1 MKRRDF
7 LKISSGA
14 IASIAVDGRFTAAA
28 DERSSDRSK
37 TSVKGAITCR
47 KDLKTGDDISLL
59 GYGCMRWPMIAS
71 DGGQKRVDQQKVNE
85 LTDQAIASGV
95 NYFDTAPVYLR
106 GQSEKATGAALARHP
121 REKWKI
127 ATKLSNFQDWSREAS
142 MKMYEDSFRNL
153 GVDVIDYY
161 LLHAVGDSMEDFNK
175 RYVDNGMLD
184 FLTREREKGKI
195 VHLGYSFHG
204 DRKMFDTLLETHSKW
219 HWDFIQI
226 QMNYVDWDYAE
237 SGNCNARHMY
247 DKLTEAGIPVIIM
260 EPLLGGRLANVA
272 DSVEEKLRLRD
283 PRASAARWA
292 FRFAGSWDN
301 VLCVLSGM
309 TFREHLEDN
318 LETFSP
324 LKALDE
330 SEKEFLGRIAKLIH
344 DYPTVPCT
352 GCDYCM
358 PCPYGVDIP
367 GNFRHYNKCVQEGFV
382 DIKPDEKN
390 ESADQF
396 NQEMKEFRKN
406 RRKYLISYQ
415 RDVMRESRANKCI
428 NCGQCIQHC
437 PQDIKIPQELRKI
450 DLLVENLRRS
460 IKD

>member
-1 MKRRDF
+1 MK
-7 LKISSGA
+7 IGSGA
-14 IASIAVDGRFTAAA
+14 IAALAAGGSVVVRA
-28 DERSSDRSK
+28 DEKLSESNRM
-37 TSVKGAITCR
+37 TFR
-47 KDLKTGDDISLL
+47 KDRKTGEGIGVL
-59 GYGCMRWPMIAS
+59 GYGCMRWPTVAGA
-71 DGGQKRVDQQKVNE
+71 DGQKTVDQQRVNE
-85 LTDQAIASGV
+85 LTDYAIANGV

-106 GQSEKATGAALARHP
+106 GQSERVTGTALARHP
-121 REKWKI
+121 RDKWKI

-153 GVDVIDYY
+153 QVEVIDYY
-161 LLHAVGDSMEDFNK
+161 LLHAVGESMEDFNK
-175 RYVDNGMLD
+175 RYVDNGMLE
-184 FLTREREKGKI
+184 FLSREREKGKI

-204 DRKMFDTLLETHSKW
+204 SREMFDRLLETHSQW

-226 QMNYVDWDYAE
+226 QMNYLDWDYAE
-237 SGNCNARHMY
+237 SGNCNARYMY
-247 DKLTEAGIPVIIM
+247 NKLTEAGIPVIIM

-272 DSVEEKLRLRD
+272 DNVEEKLRNRD
-283 PRASAARWA
+283 PQASAARWA

-309 TFREHLEDN
+309 TYREHLVDN

-324 LKALDE
+324 LKVLDE
-330 SEKEFLGRIAKLIH
+330 GELEFLHRMAKLIH

-352 GCDYCM
+352 ACDYCM

-382 DIKPDEKN
+382 DIKP
-390 ESADQF
+390 ESD
-396 NQEMKEFRKN
+396 NGEGYNSDMREFRRN

-415 RDVMRESRANKCI
+415 RDVMREARANKCI

-437 PQDIKIPQELRKI
+437 PQSIDIPHELRKI
-450 DLLVENLRRS
+450 DLYVETLLRS
-460 IKD
+460 AEG

>member
-14 IASIAVDGRFTAAA
+14 IAAVAVAGRGTAVA
-28 DERSSDRSK
+28 DERSSNKSK
-37 TSVKGAITCR
+37 ASVKGSITCR
-47 KDLKTGDDISLL
+47 KDIKTGDDISLL
-59 GYGCMRWPMIAS
+59 GYGCMRWPMITS
-71 DGGQKRVDQQKVNE
+71 DAGQKTVDQQRVNE
-85 LTDQAIASGV
+85 LTDYAIANGV

-106 GQSEKATGAALARHP
+106 GKSERVTGTALARHP
-121 REKWKI
+121 RDKWKI

-153 GVDVIDYY
+153 QVEVIDYY
-161 LLHAVGDSMEDFNK
+161 LLHAVGESMEDFNK
-175 RYVDNGMLD
+175 RYVDNGMLE
-184 FLTREREKGKI
+184 FLSREREKGKI

-204 DRKMFDTLLETHSKW
+204 SREMFDRLLETHSKW

-226 QMNYVDWDYAE
+226 QMNYLDWDYAE
-237 SGNCNARHMY
+237 SGNCNARYMY
-247 DKLTEAGIPVIIM
+247 NKLTEAGIPVIIM

-272 DSVEEKLRLRD
+272 DSVEEKLRNRD
-283 PRASAARWA
+283 PQASAARWA

-309 TFREHLEDN
+309 TYREHLEDN

-324 LKALDE
+324 LKVLDE
-330 SEKEFLGRIAKLIH
+330 GELEFLHRMAKLIH

-352 GCDYCM
+352 ACDYCM

-382 DIKPDEKN
+382 DIKP
-390 ESADQF
+390 ESD
-396 NQEMKEFRKN
+396 NGEGYNSDMREFRRN

-415 RDVMRESRANKCI
+415 RDVMREARANKCI

-437 PQDIKIPQELRKI
+437 PQSIDIPHELRKI
-450 DLLVENLRRS
+450 DLYVEKLLRS
-460 IKD
+460 AEE

>member
-1 MKRRDF
+1 MERREF
-7 LKISSGA
+7 LKIGSA
-14 IASIAVDGRFTAAA
+14 AVAALAAGGSVVVRA
-28 DERSSDRSK
+28 DERLSESNRM
-37 TSVKGAITCR
+37 TFR
-47 KDLKTGDDISLL
+47 KDRKTGEDIGVL
-59 GYGCMRWPMIAS
+59 GYGCMRWPTVTGA
-71 DGGQKRVDQQKVNE
+71 DGQKTVDQNRVNE
-85 LTDQAIASGV
+85 LTDYAIANGV

-106 GQSEKATGAALARHP
+106 GQSERVTGTALARHP
-121 REKWKI
+121 RDKWKI

-153 GVDVIDYY
+153 QVDTIDYY
-161 LLHAVGDSMEDFNK
+161 LLHAVGNSMEDFNK
-175 RYVDNGMLD
+175 RYVDNGMLE
-184 FLTREREKGKI
+184 FLSREREKGKI

-204 DRKMFDTLLETHSKW
+204 SRQMFDRLLETHSKW

-226 QMNYVDWDYAE
+226 QMNYLDWDSE
-237 SGNCNARHMY
+237 SGNCNARYMY
-247 DKLTEAGIPVIIM
+247 NKLTEAGIPVIIM

-272 DSVEEKLRLRD
+272 DSVEEKLRNRD
-283 PRASAARWA
+283 PQASAARWA

-309 TFREHLEDN
+309 TYREHLEDN

-324 LKALDE
+324 LKVLDE
-330 SEKEFLGRIAKLIH
+330 GELEFLHRMAKLIH

-352 GCDYCM
+352 ACDYCM

-382 DIKPDEKN
+382 DIKP
-390 ESADQF
+390 ESDKGEGY
-396 NQEMKEFRKN
+396 NSDMREFRRN

-415 RDVMRESRANKCI
+415 MDVMREARANKCI

-437 PQDIKIPQELRKI
+437 PQSIRIPQELHKI
-450 DLLVENLRRS
+450 DLLVENLRKS
-460 IKD
+460 IED

>member
-1 MKRRDF
+1 MERREF
-7 LKISSGA
+7 LKIGSA
-14 IASIAVDGRFTAAA
+14 AVAALAAGGSVVVRADGKLSESNRMTF
-28 DERSSDRSK
+28 
-37 TSVKGAITCR
+37 R
-47 KDLKTGDDISLL
+47 KDRKTGEDIGVL
-59 GYGCMRWPMIAS
+59 GYGCMRWPTVTGA
-71 DGGQKRVDQQKVNE
+71 DGQKTVDQNRVNE
-85 LTDQAIASGV
+85 LTDYAIANGV

-106 GQSEKATGAALARHP
+106 GQSERVTGTALARHP
-121 REKWKI
+121 RDKWKI

-153 GVDVIDYY
+153 QVDTIDYY
-161 LLHAVGDSMEDFNK
+161 LLHAVGNSMEDFNK
-175 RYVDNGMLD
+175 RYVDNGMLE
-184 FLTREREKGKI
+184 FLSREREKGKI

-204 DRKMFDTLLETHSKW
+204 SRQMFDRLLETHSQW

-226 QMNYVDWDYAE
+226 QMNYLDWDYAE
-237 SGNCNARHMY
+237 SGNCNARYMY
-247 DKLTEAGIPVIIM
+247 GKLTEAGIPVIIM

-272 DSVEEKLRLRD
+272 DNVEEKLRNRD
-283 PRASAARWA
+283 PQASAASWA

-309 TFREHLEDN
+309 TYREHLVDN

-324 LKALDE
+324 LKVLDE
-330 SEKEFLGRIAKLIH
+330 GELEFLHRMAKLIH

-352 GCDYCM
+352 ACDYCM

-382 DIKPDEKN
+382 DIKP
-390 ESADQF
+390 ESD
-396 NQEMKEFRKN
+396 NGEGYNSDMREFRRN

-415 RDVMRESRANKCI
+415 RDVMREARANKCI

-437 PQDIKIPQELRKI
+437 PQSIRIPQELHKI
-450 DLLVENLRRS
+450 DLLVEYLRRS
-460 IKD
+460 IED

>member
-14 IASIAVDGRFTAAA
+14 IAAVAVAGRGTAVA
-28 DERSSDRSK
+28 DERSSNKSK
-37 TSVKGAITCR
+37 ASVKGSITCR
-47 KDLKTGDDISLL
+47 KDIKTGDDISLL
-59 GYGCMRWPMIAS
+59 GYGCMRWPMMTS
-71 DGGQKRVDQQKVNE
+71 DAGQKTVDQQRVNE
-85 LTDQAIASGV
+85 LTDYAIANGV

-106 GQSEKATGAALARHP
+106 GQSERVTGTALARHP
-121 REKWKI
+121 RDKWKI

-153 GVDVIDYY
+153 QVEVIDYY
-161 LLHAVGDSMEDFNK
+161 LLHAVGESMEDFNK
-175 RYVDNGMLD
+175 RYVDNGMLE
-184 FLTREREKGKI
+184 FLSREREKGKI

-204 DRKMFDTLLETHSKW
+204 SREMFDRLLETHSQW

-226 QMNYVDWDYAE
+226 QMNYLDWDYAE
-237 SGNCNARHMY
+237 SGNCNARYMY
-247 DKLTEAGIPVIIM
+247 NKLTEAGIPVIIM

-272 DSVEEKLRLRD
+272 DSVEEKLRNRD
-283 PRASAARWA
+283 PQASAARWA

-309 TFREHLEDN
+309 TYREHLEDN

-324 LKALDE
+324 LKVLDE
-330 SEKEFLGRIAKLIH
+330 GELEFLHRMAKLIH

-352 GCDYCM
+352 ACDYCM

-382 DIKPDEKN
+382 DIKP
-390 ESADQF
+390 ESD
-396 NQEMKEFRKN
+396 NGEGYNSDMREFRRN

-415 RDVMRESRANKCI
+415 RDVMREARANKCI

-437 PQDIKIPQELRKI
+437 PQSIDIPHELRKI
-450 DLLVENLRRS
+450 DLYVEKLLRS
-460 IKD
+460 AEE

>member
-14 IASIAVDGRFTAAA
+14 IAAVAVAGRGTAVA
-28 DERSSDRSK
+28 DERSSNKSK
-37 TSVKGAITCR
+37 ASVKCSITCR
-47 KDLKTGDDISLL
+47 KDIKTGDDISLL
-59 GYGCMRWPMIAS
+59 GYGCMRWPMITS
-71 DGGQKRVDQQKVNE
+71 DAGQKTVDQQRVNE
-85 LTDQAIASGV
+85 LTDHAIANGV

-106 GQSEKATGAALARHP
+106 GQSERVTGTALARHP
-121 REKWKI
+121 RDKWKI

-153 GVDVIDYY
+153 QVEVIDYY
-161 LLHAVGDSMEDFNK
+161 LLHAVGESMEDFNK
-175 RYVDNGMLD
+175 RYVDNGMLE
-184 FLTREREKGKI
+184 FLSREREKGKI

-204 DRKMFDTLLETHSKW
+204 SREMFDRLLETHSQW

-226 QMNYVDWDYAE
+226 QMNYLDWDYAE
-237 SGNCNARHMY
+237 SGNCNARYMY
-247 DKLTEAGIPVIIM
+247 EKLTEAGIPVIIM

-272 DSVEEKLRLRD
+272 DNVEEKLRNRD
-283 PRASAARWA
+283 PQASAARWA

-309 TFREHLEDN
+309 TYREHLEDN

-324 LKALDE
+324 LKVLDE
-330 SEKEFLGRIAKLIH
+330 GELEFLHRMAKLIH

-352 GCDYCM
+352 ACDYCM

-382 DIKPDEKN
+382 DIKP
-390 ESADQF
+390 ESD
-396 NQEMKEFRKN
+396 NGEGYNSDMREFRRN

-415 RDVMRESRANKCI
+415 RDVMREARANKCI

-437 PQDIKIPQELRKI
+437 PQSIRIPQELHKI

-460 IKD
+460 IED

>member
-14 IASIAVDGRFTAAA
+14 IAAVAVAGRGTAVA
-28 DERSSDRSK
+28 DERSSNKSK
-37 TSVKGAITCR
+37 ASVKGSITCR
-47 KDLKTGDDISLL
+47 KDIKTGDDISLL
-59 GYGCMRWPMIAS
+59 GYGCMRWPMITS
-71 DGGQKRVDQQKVNE
+71 DAGQKTVDQQRVNE
-85 LTDQAIASGV
+85 LTDYAIANGV

-106 GQSEKATGAALARHP
+106 GQSERVTGTALARHP
-121 REKWKI
+121 RDKWKI

-153 GVDVIDYY
+153 QVEVIDYY
-161 LLHAVGDSMEDFNK
+161 LLHAVGESMEDFNK
-175 RYVDNGMLD
+175 RYVDNGMLE
-184 FLTREREKGKI
+184 FLSREREKGKI

-204 DRKMFDTLLETHSKW
+204 SREMFDRLLETHSKW

-226 QMNYVDWDYAE
+226 QMNYLDWDYAE
-237 SGNCNARHMY
+237 SGNCNARYMY
-247 DKLTEAGIPVIIM
+247 NKLTEAGIPVIIM

-272 DSVEEKLRLRD
+272 DNVEEKLRNRE
-283 PRASAARWA
+283 PQSSAARWA

-309 TFREHLEDN
+309 TYREHLVDN

-324 LKALDE
+324 LKVLDE
-330 SEKEFLGRIAKLIH
+330 GELEFLHRMAKLIH

-352 GCDYCM
+352 ACDYCM

-382 DIKPDEKN
+382 DIKP
-390 ESADQF
+390 ESD
-396 NQEMKEFRKN
+396 NGEGYNSDMREFRRN

-415 RDVMRESRANKCI
+415 RDVMREARANKCI

-437 PQDIKIPQELRKI
+437 PQSIDIPHELRKI
-450 DLLVENLRRS
+450 DLYVEKLLRS
-460 IKD
+460 AEE